1 MHDRIV
7 LLGKY
12 KLITTKV
19 LISKASI
26 GSYISHDEFV
36 SKNKVLREYYETK
49 EEVIHSI
56 NRVDISRE
64 EYERNGIET
73 IVDNEGILRLNK
85 KHIEERLAIKICEKF
100 P

>member
-1 MHDRIV
+1 M
-7 LLGKY
+7 
-12 KLITTKV
+12 
-19 LISKASI
+19 
-26 GSYISHDEFV
+26 
-36 SKNKVLREYYETK
+36 LREYYETK